1 MTTTAATNAPASSSA
16 NQPSGLEEDISRLA
30 GHTVMLVQFSSNEE
44 TRTYIDCESP
54 LAAMET
60 FCRIYENFL
69 LNKKGLLP
77 GKSEGEGEDKEMRE
91 ERAKKAS
98 EESIE
103 YKLEDILKF
112 VDQLYDLSALTYN
125 DRAFGFTAHG
135 KAWFKGKI
143 HAYLRKLA
151 EAEQWENQIWLMRDS
166 DK

>member
-1 MTTTAATNAPASSSA
+1 MTTSASVPQNPPAASSSSNHA
-16 NQPSGLEEDISRLA
+16 GLSGLEDEIAHLA

-54 LAAMET
+54 MAAMET

-77 GKSEGEGEDKEMRE
+77 GNKTQDGAAEDDKVMSE
-91 ERAKKAS
+91 ERQRKAQ

-112 VDQLYDLSALTYN
+112 VDQLYDLSAMTYN

-135 KAWFKGKI
+135 KAWFKGKV

-151 EAEQWENQIWLMRDS
+151 AEAEQ
-166 DK
+166 